1 MLCEFVL
8 KTKSPLLRAGWA
20 NQRVQKIVSLTLSA
34 NASGNVS
41 VINAPTTDYYQYSH
55 VLWLWLWLWQF
66 EGMIG
71 WYSSSNQAPPQFQP
85 PSTLVALFSFKL
97 CPDVLL
103 HYYLV
108 QFNIEVSSE
117 DQVRVGLIS
126 L

>member
-1 MLCEFVL
+1 MLQLQTTNYRL
-8 KTKSPLLRAGWA
+8 KSVQPL
-20 NQRVQKIVSLTLSA
+20 
-34 NASGNVS
+34 
-41 VINAPTTDYYQYSH
+41 H
-55 VLWLWLWLWQF
+55 VLWQF

-71 WYSSSNQAPPQFQP
+71 WYSSSNQASPQFQP

-117 DQVRVGLIS
+117 DQVRVGLFS